1 MEASVPAGWTKPQ
14 ANSTLEDK
22 WQWCDAKYRW
32 YAFVSDGSGNDEYG
46 DIPGGIRDSLGLQA
60 GLMDAVK
67 KGHVLG
73 ALWWLVHRADINA
86 LYPPASG
93 VLEARTP
100 LHEAVAHGQIN
111 MVAFLCL
118 SGADVYQ
125 QVCVCMIVLCMFVT

>member
-1 MEASVPAGWTKPQ
+1 
-14 ANSTLEDK
+14 
-22 WQWCDAKYRW
+22 
-32 YAFVSDGSGNDEYG
+32 
-46 DIPGGIRDSLGLQA
+46 
-60 GLMDAVK
+60 MDAVK

-125 QVCVCMIVLCMFVT
+125 QVCVCMIVLCTFLCTLMLGEAHTYTQFPVAGDLD